1 MTNEEGSAPA
11 RSLDGTIWPQ
21 VDRALSG
28 ITASAE
34 RAVLDVVVSIP
45 RDEVIRGLKALKAD
59 EAVPKKMV
67 KLLEADAATGGLL
80 FDLVDVVERLERVAQ
95 PRRRP
100 GREAAGPRRHVAHRK
115 GPRDKR
121 SRRRK

>member
-1 MTNEEGSAPA
+1 MTNEAGSAPA

-45 RDEVIRGLKALKAD
+45 RDEI
-59 EAVPKKMV
+59 
-67 KLLEADAATGGLL
+67 
-80 FDLVDVVERLERVAQ
+80 
-95 PRRRP
+95 
-100 GREAAGPRRHVAHRK
+100 GRAHV
-115 GPRDKR
+115 
-121 SRRRK
+121 